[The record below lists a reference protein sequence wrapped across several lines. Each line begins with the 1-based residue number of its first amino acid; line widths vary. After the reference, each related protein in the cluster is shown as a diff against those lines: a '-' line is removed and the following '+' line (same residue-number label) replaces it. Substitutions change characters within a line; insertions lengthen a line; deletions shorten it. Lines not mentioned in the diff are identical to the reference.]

1 MGQEG
6 LQIGAALGILNRS
19 KKITNRGRD
28 FKPDK
33 EISNLG
39 INYKSARKRLQNRVR
54 ISSWDR
60 DYKSVQNNNSPSVM
74 RFQASND
81 ILFHWLKNWR
91 SVWGQK
97 NKLNI
102 CQVENGRMCCTA
114 VKDKSNF
121 SFIHTTYWQGRY
133 LIFLKQWEFFWSA
146 INKHWKHFS
155 CSTSSRHSSYLLCF
169 SLL

>member
-19 KKITNRGRD
+19 KKITNQGRD

-39 INYKSARKRLQNRVR
+39 INYKSGRKRLQTGVG
-54 ISSWDR
+54 ISSRDR
-60 DYKSVQNNNSPSVM
+60 DYKSVQSNNSPSVM

-102 CQVENGRMCCTA
+102 CQVENRRMCCTA

-121 SFIHTTYWQGRY
+121 SFIHAEFPIKFADTVYEDLSIPATLLSRDILARQ
-133 LIFLKQWEFFWSA
+133 IFNIFKTVRVFLVC
-146 INKHWKHFS
+146 H
-155 CSTSSRHSSYLLCF
+155 
-169 SLL
+169 